1 MIRPIAMKLWLFFTT
16 LIFLLLPCKQM
27 VAAENISLG
36 GLRQVIAEIDK
47 DSDSWQVKINMI
59 PVKCFTPLVN
69 KNVTRNYAKRYALTA
84 LAVSLDK
91 RSLSAKQ
98 CNVISDSFEG
108 DRYSAVFRI
117 SGLAFPASQP
127 LQAAPQID
135 SSLMLSGDLLN
146 RKNDWINTL
155 TSFSHVLGSEINSI
169 EKESFDLDHDS
180 LFLKI
185 ADLEETGIQ
194 NYTMLLHKIESDK
207 MLLGI
212 ERQELSQKLVAEK
225 SNFLTRLQHVA
236 KTHSPVLPPNDFSDV
251 NIENDFAPYLYADL
265 QLMEYGGAKLYELS
279 KKRFLLI
286 SVGMAEVHSQSI
298 KELIRQKKAAKLHA
312 LSALLKMT
320 GVHVTSVSVLTDKTI
335 VHHTQNGQREIENLE
350 TLFELTKEEAEGK
363 IRALPVIGTWYSKDK
378 TIFYTALGE
387 FINYE

>member
-1 MIRPIAMKLWLFFTT
+1 MA
-16 LIFLLLPCKQM
+16 
-27 VAAENISLG
+27 AAENISLG

-91 RSLSAKQ
+91 KSLSAQQ
-98 CNVISDSFEG
+98 CHMLSDSFESE
-108 DRYSAVFRI
+108 RYLAVFRI
-117 SGLAFPASQP
+117 SGLSFSASQP
-127 LQAAPQID
+127 LQAAFQTD
-135 SSLMLSGDLLN
+135 SALTLSGDLLN
-146 RKNDWINTL
+146 RKNDWMNTL
-155 TSFSHVLGSEINSI
+155 TSFSNVLVSEINSI
-169 EKESFDLDHDS
+169 EKESFDLDYDS
-180 LFLKI
+180 LLLKI
-185 ADLEETGIQ
+185 AEFEETGIQ
-194 NYTMLLHKIESDK
+194 NYVMLSKKIESDK

-212 ERQELSQKLVAEK
+212 ERQELLQKLVAEK
-225 SNFLTRLQHVA
+225 SNFLVQLQRVV
-236 KTHSPVLPPNDFSDV
+236 KILSQILPPNDFSDV
-251 NIENDFAPYLYADL
+251 NVENDFAPYLYADL
-265 QLMEYGGAKLYELS
+265 QLMEDGGTKLYELS

-286 SVGMAEVHSQSI
+286 SVGMTEVRSQSI

-320 GVHVTSVSVLTDKTI
+320 GVHVTSVSVLTDKTTI
-335 VHHTQNGQREIENLE
+335 HHTPNDQEKVENLE

-363 IRALPVIGTWYSKDK
+363 IRSLPVIGTWYSKDK

-387 FINYE
+387 FISYE

>member
-1 MIRPIAMKLWLFFTT
+1 MIRLTAMKLWVFFTT

-27 VAAENISLG
+27 VAVETISLG
-36 GLRQVIAEIDK
+36 GLRQVIAEVDK

-69 KNVTRNYAKRYALTA
+69 KNVTRNYAKLYALTA
-84 LAVSLDK
+84 LATSLDK
-91 RSLSAKQ
+91 KSLSAKQ
-98 CNVISDSFEG
+98 CDMLSDFFEG
-108 DRYSAVFRI
+108 ERYSAVFRI
-117 SGLAFPASQP
+117 SGLAFPSSRP
-127 LQAAPQID
+127 LQTESQTD
-135 SSLMLSGDLLN
+135 SSLTLSGDLLN
-146 RKNDWINTL
+146 RKNDWMNTL
-155 TSFSHVLGSEINSI
+155 TSFSNLLVAEINSI
-169 EKESFDLDHDS
+169 KKGSFDSDHDS

-185 ADLEETGIQ
+185 AEVEETGMQ
-194 NYTMLLHKIESDK
+194 NYAMLSKKIESDK

-225 SNFLTRLQHVA
+225 SNFLTQLQHVA
-236 KTHSPVLPPNDFSDV
+236 KILSQILPPNDFSDV
-251 NIENDFAPYLYADL
+251 YVENNFAPYLYTD
-265 QLMEYGGAKLYELS
+265 QKLMEDGGVKLYKLS

-286 SVGMAEVHSQSI
+286 SVGMTEVRSQSI

-320 GVHVTSVSVLTDKTI
+320 GVHVTSVSVLTDKTT
-335 VHHTQNGQREIENLE
+335 VHYTPSDQKEVENLE